1 MFHLMHGYLS
11 RHGDHV
17 YLDNALFGL
26 EVTYKGA
33 QTEGTF
39 FLFPQRDQNNQTF
52 RYFAFDGIE
61 QKSRF
66 EELLKIQGIGGKSA
80 YQLAMLPPEEVKQAI
95 ERMDMGY
102 FQKFQGIG
110 PKTAKRLL
118 VELKQH
124 FSEHDLQKLTLDQE
138 LQDDIIHALK
148 PLGYAVSDIKK
159 LLPKQPYPFTRD
171 QLSQIMKRLIN
182 HL

>member
-11 RHGDHV
+11 RHGERV

-26 EVTYKGA
+26 EVIYKGI

-39 FLFPQRDQNNQTF
+39 FLFPQRDQTNQTF
-52 RYFAFDGIE
+52 KYFAFDTIE

-66 EELLKIQGIGGKSA
+66 EQLLKIQGVGWKSA
-80 YQLAMLPPEEVKQAI
+80 YQLGMLPPEDVQQAI
-95 ERMDMGY
+95 ERMDMTY
-102 FQKFQGIG
+102 FQKFPGIG

-118 VELKQH
+118 VELKHH
-124 FSEHDLQKLTLDQE
+124 FSAHDFQKLTLDQD

-148 PLGYAVSDIKK
+148 PLGYAVTDIKK
-159 LLPKQPYPFTRD
+159 LLPKQPYPFVRE
-171 QLSQIMKRLIN
+171 QLPEIMKRLID

>member
-11 RHGDHV
+11 RHGDRI

-26 EVTYKGA
+26 EVFYKGI

-39 FLFPQRDQNNQTF
+39 FLFPQWDQTNQTF
-52 RYFAFDGIE
+52 KYFAFDAIE
-61 QKSRF
+61 QKNRF
-66 EELLKIQGIGGKSA
+66 EQLLKIQGIGGKSS
-80 YQLAMLPPEEVKQAI
+80 YLLAMLPSEEVKQAI
-95 ERMDMGY
+95 ERMDLAY
-102 FQKFQGIG
+102 FQKFQGIW

-124 FSEHDLQKLTLDQE
+124 FSEHDLKKLTLDQT

-148 PLGYAVSDIKK
+148 PLGYMVADIKK
-159 LLPKQPYPFTRD
+159 LFPKQPYPFDRD
-171 QLSQIMKRLIN
+171 HLAEIMKRLIT